1 MKLEINSLSL
11 YLLFS
16 SIAILLLQF
25 IATPGLIGNVLA
37 TIGISGRDVI
47 DGKIDSEEME
57 KRVKK
62 STDAIIHAFR
72 LLTGLSLVK
81 LTVALYILLK

>member
-11 YLLFS
+11 YLLLS

-25 IATPGLIGNVLA
+25 IATPGLIANMLS
-37 TIGISGRDVI
+37 TIGSAGIEVS
-47 DGKIDSEEME
+47 DGKIDSDEMV

-62 STDAIIHAFR
+62 SADAIIHAFR

>member
-1 MKLEINSLSL
+1 MQLEINSLSL

-16 SIAILLLQF
+16 SIAVLLLQF
-25 IATPGLIGNVLA
+25 IATPSLIANMLT
-37 TIGISGRDVI
+37 TIGVSGRDVI
-47 DGKIDSEEME
+47 DGKIDSNEMT

-62 STDAIIHAFR
+62 SADTIISAFR

-81 LTVALYILLK
+81 LTIALYILLK

>member
-1 MKLEINSLSL
+1 MEINSLSL

-16 SIAILLLQF
+16 SIAVLLLQF
-25 IATPGLIGNVLA
+25 IATPGLIGNILS
-37 TIGISGRDVI
+37 TIGVSGLDVVN
-47 DGKIDSEEME
+47 GKIDSEEMT

-62 STDAIIHAFR
+62 SADAIIYAFR

-81 LTVALYILLK
+81 LVIALYILLK

>member
-1 MKLEINSLSL
+1 MEINSLSL

-16 SIAILLLQF
+16 SIAVLLLQF
-25 IATPGLIGNVLA
+25 IATPGLIANMLT
-37 TIGISGRDVI
+37 TIGSAGIEVS
-47 DGKIDSEEME
+47 DGKIDSEEMM
-57 KRVKK
+57 KRVKR
-62 STDAIIHAFR
+62 SADAIVHAFR

>member
-1 MKLEINSLSL
+1 MEIDSLSF

-25 IATPGLIGNVLA
+25 IVTPGLIANVLA
-37 TIGISGRDVI
+37 TIGVSGKDVI
-47 DGKIDSEEME
+47 NGKIDSDEMV

-62 STDAIIHAFR
+62 NADTIISAFR